1 MNDKD
6 FSEVVAC
13 FKEAGQLKSAVEKPC
28 KVSEINP
35 TAIKAVR
42 SKLHLAQKEFAVMI
56 GVSLGM
62 LQSWEQGKSAPDGPA
77 KALLKVAVKNPQA
90 VMDALCS

>member
-13 FKEAGQLKSAVEKPC
+13 FKEAGQIKSVVEKPDGIC
-28 KVSEINP
+28 EINP
-35 TAIKAVR
+35 PAIKAVR
-42 SKLHLAQKEFAVMI
+42 TKLHLVQKDFAAMI
-56 GVSLGM
+56 GVSLSM

-77 KALLKVAVKNPQA
+77 KALLTVAVKNPQA
-90 VMDALCS
+90 FMTALHP